1 VRALLVVNPTAT
13 ATTPRT
19 REVLAS
25 ALASE
30 VKLDIVVTRARGHAA
45 DLAAQAR
52 VDGLDAVVALGGDGT
67 VNEVVNGLLG
77 DGPQPDGP
85 ALGVVPGGST
95 NVFARALGLPAS
107 AVDATSV
114 LLQSLA
120 QDRRRRIGL
129 GRVDDRLFTFCA
141 GFGLD
146 AATVRRVEA
155 RRAAGAR
162 ATPGL
167 FVGQGVRAFLGAA
180 RDPGL
185 VVERP
190 GADPE
195 TVGLALVCNTDPWT
209 YLGDRPVHACP
220 DATFETGL
228 DLFALRRLTL
238 PATLRHLRQ
247 ILGDGARPG
256 RSLLQV
262 HDAGV
267 LRLTAPV
274 PTPLQVDGDDLGDR
288 TDVTF
293 RSVPD
298 ALDVLV

>member
-30 VKLDIVVTRARGHAA
+30 VKLDIAVTRARGHAA
-45 DLAAQAR
+45 ELAAQAR

-114 LLQSLA
+114 LLESLA

-129 GRVDDRLFTFCA
+129 GRAGGRLFTFCA

-155 RRAAGAR
+155 RRAEGAR

-167 FVGQGVRAFLGAA
+167 FVGEGVRAFLRAR

-190 GADPE
+190 GAEPE
-195 TVGLALVCNTDPWT
+195 RVGLALVCNTDPWT
-209 YLGDRPVHACP
+209 YLGSRAVRACP
-220 DATFETGL
+220 DASFEAGL

-238 PATLRHLRQ
+238 SATLRTLHQ
-247 ILGDGARPG
+247 ILGDGARPS
-256 RSLLQV
+256 RRVLQV
-262 HDAGV
+262 HDADV

-274 PTPLQVDGDDLGDR
+274 PTPLEVDGDDLGDR
-288 TDVTF
+288 TEVTVT
-293 RSVPD
+293 SVPD